1 MLSSSYV
8 AEIESYLSLVQ
19 ALVIGSKRKYIKY
32 NFNFQNMDNKKTIDA
47 LNDLIE
53 INNDRIEGYQTASG
67 ETEDF
72 DLQALFAAF
81 IKTSQKCREE
91 LVDEVKLLGG
101 EPAEGTRVSGKFFRA
116 WMDFKAALTANDR
129 KKILESCEFG
139 EDAAMHTYENALKK
153 REDIPLNI
161 YTLIDAQYE
170 NIRLDRNKIKIMI
183 EQLQD

>member
-1 MLSSSYV
+1 
-8 AEIESYLSLVQ
+8 
-19 ALVIGSKRKYIKY
+19 
-32 NFNFQNMDNKKTIDA
+32 MDKDKTIDV

-72 DLQALFAAF
+72 DLKALFAGF
-81 IKTSQKCREE
+81 VKTSQKCREE

-101 EPAEGTRVSGKFFRA
+101 KPAEGTKVSGKFFRA

-139 EDAAMHTYENALKK
+139 EDAALRTYKNALEK
-153 REDIPLNI
+153 REDIPINI

-170 NIRLDRNKIKIMI
+170 TIRLDHNKVKMMI
-183 EQLQD
+183 EQLPD